1 MRGGGRDLPRDADQ
15 PLPRAAAAGK
25 GVCRREVN
33 GKPTGRVDIDLS
45 AVLYNADWRYVEHIS
60 YANLKSDRYR
70 AAHSGDIVT
79 APNGACEFIDL
90 DIESVVRYGGRYV
103 VTAQT

>member
-1 MRGGGRDLPRDADQ
+1 M
-15 PLPRAAAAGK
+15 
-25 GVCRREVN
+25 
-33 GKPTGRVDIDLS
+33 
-45 AVLYNADWRYVEHIS
+45 LYNADWRYVEHIS
-60 YANLKSDRYR
+60 YTNLKSEKYR